1 MKKKEKNILS
11 KETDSVIVPEKQ
23 ASFAIVEAYKN
34 IRTNLMFLLSQKKN
48 KTFVVSSALLAEG
61 KSSVSYNCAVAFSQL
76 GHKVL
81 LIDADL
87 RRPSIHKKMHLD
99 NSRGLSSALVK
110 FCSVEDAIQAKNSC
124 LDIMTAGPIPPNPS
138 ELLGSEA
145 MDQLLE
151 ELDSKY
157 EYIIIDTPPIGIVS
171 DALIVAPK
179 TAGIVMVVREG
190 YCTHDSIRK
199 TLSSIEFAKVR
210 LLGFVLNCS
219 GSKSKTSYKYKY
231 GYGYNYGYGYSSH
244 HITTDNEK
252 K

>member
-1 MKKKEKNILS
+1 MKNKNKNIRS
-11 KETDSVIVPEKQ
+11 KEIESTVSHEKQ
-23 ASFAIVEAYKN
+23 ASFAVVESYKN

-48 KTFVVSSALLAEG
+48 KIFVVSSSLIAEG

-87 RRPSIHKKMHLD
+87 RRPSIHKKTHLD

-110 FCSVEDAIQAKNSC
+110 FCSVEEAIQPKNSC
-124 LDIMTAGPIPPNPS
+124 LDIMTSGPIPPNPS

-145 MDQLLE
+145 MDDLLK
-151 ELDSKY
+151 ELNEKY

-171 DALIVAPK
+171 DALILAPK
-179 TAGIVMVVREG
+179 TAGMVMVVREG
-190 YCTHDSIRK
+190 YCTHDSVK
-199 TLSSIEFAKVR
+199 KSLSSIEFAKAR

-219 GSKSKTSYKYKY
+219 GSKSKQYKYKY
-231 GYGYNYGYGYSSH
+231 KYGYNYGYGYAPH
-244 HITTDNEK
+244 HVPSEDDSK
-252 K
+252 